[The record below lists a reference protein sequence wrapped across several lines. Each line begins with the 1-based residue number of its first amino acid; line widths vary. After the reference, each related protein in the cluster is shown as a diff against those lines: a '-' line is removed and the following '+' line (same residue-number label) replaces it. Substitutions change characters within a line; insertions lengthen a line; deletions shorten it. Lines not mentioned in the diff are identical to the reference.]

1 MSILSLQ
8 EWLAVNEMAARRSFA
23 RSLGKFLPQV
33 VDRPVAILTA
43 WRGEL
48 LDPNGRPYPEP
59 VRRKL
64 NDEANLRLAANIRRR
79 GLSYYPIIGAGQE
92 EKDGEIKVN
101 KENSFVVQ
109 PVGRMTE
116 DEFVEAIRQLLFNPT
131 GEQGRGPFTHTQWG
145 AAIKLPGMPEAF
157 LFHQTDDPPRRP
169 ADYHLGEFIG
179 GSAGPRRGEP
189 AYTQMRFGPRAT
201 PGMMDPL
208 DHSNDMGSI
217 QGQPGR
223 RFTVRDKP

>member
-1 MSILSLQ
+1 MSLQ

-23 RSLGKFLPQV
+23 RSLGKFQPQV

-48 LDPNGRPYPEP
+48 LDQNGQPYSEP
-59 VRRKL
+59 MRRKL
-64 NDEANLRLAANIRRR
+64 NDEANLKLAANIRRR

-101 KENSFVVQ
+101 RENSFVVQ

-116 DEFVEAIRQLLFNPT
+116 DQFIEIIRQLLFNPT
-131 GEQGRGPFTHTQWG
+131 GERGPGPFPHTQWG
-145 AAIKLPGMPEAF
+145 AAVKLPGMPEAF
-157 LFHQTDDPPRRP
+157 LFHQTDDPPRSP
-169 ADYHLGEFIG
+169 ADYHLGKVLG

-189 AYTQMRFGPRAT
+189 AYTQMRFGPRAIPST
-201 PGMMDPL
+201 TDPL
-208 DHSNDMGSI
+208 DDPDDLGDVKR
-217 QGQPGR
+217 QPGR
-223 RFTVRDKP
+223 RFSLRNAS